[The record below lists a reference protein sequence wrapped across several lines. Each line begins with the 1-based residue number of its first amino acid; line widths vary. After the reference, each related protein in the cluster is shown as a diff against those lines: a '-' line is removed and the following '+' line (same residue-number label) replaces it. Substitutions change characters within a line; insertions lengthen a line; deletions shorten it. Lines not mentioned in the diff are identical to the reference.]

1 MKDLFIPLVDELNM
15 NSSLE
20 EVADLL
26 AVYPKNHIS
35 YQPWP
40 VYKSNCKT
48 CFTIVHNGVAIF
60 LKYEVAEDVIKI
72 NTHTT
77 NGAVNKDNCVEF
89 FVSFGAEKDYYNIEL
104 NCVGISRMAYGKG
117 RSNRT
122 FLTEEAIKKVKK
134 HIEIKTAPDNGAT
147 KYLWEVTLIIPI
159 DTFEHSHLK
168 TLHQQSG
175 YGNFFK
181 CGDDLPHTHFYSWNI
196 IDSKTPDFHLPEF
209 FGSLDF
215 G

>member
-1 MKDLFIPLVDELNM
+1 MKNLYIPLIEEINT
-15 NSSLE
+15 NSGME
-20 EVADLL
+20 EVSTLL
-26 AVYPKNHIS
+26 ATFPKNHIS

-40 VYKSNCKT
+40 IYKSNCKAN
-48 CFTIVHNGVAIF
+48 FSIAHNGVAIF
-60 LKYEVAEDVIKI
+60 LKYMVAEDVIKI
-72 NTHTT
+72 NSYET

-89 FVSFGAEKDYYNIEL
+89 FVSFGKEKEYYNIEL
-104 NCVGISRMAYGKG
+104 NCVGISRMAYGSG
-117 RSNRT
+117 RSNRV
-122 FLTEEAIKKVKK
+122 FLTEEAINKVKK
-134 HIEIKTAPDNGAT
+134 HIVIKTAPIKSET

-159 DTFEHSHLK
+159 ETFEHSHLK
-168 TLHQQSG
+168 TLQQQSG

-196 IDSKTPDFHLPEF
+196 IDAKTPDFHLPEF